1 MIGIIVSGHINFAT
15 GMQSAVEAIVGEQDS
30 LEFIDFVP
38 TMTTEQLEEQMLSS
52 IEKMNDGSGV
62 LILTDVPGGS
72 PCNRGV
78 AIMLNRSDV
87 KVVAGCNLPMITN
100 ACFERDGVSLAELT
114 EIVCEIGAQSMKDM
128 AKEIAMLEN
137 NNSDSFEDEL

>member
-1 MIGIIVSGHINFAT
+1 MIGIIVSGHIHFAT
-15 GMQSAVEAIVGEQDS
+15 GMQSAVEAIVGEQAS

-38 TMTTEQLEEQMLSS
+38 TMTTEQLEEQMISS
-52 IEKMNDGSGV
+52 IEEMNDGSGV

-78 AIMLNRSDV
+78 AIMLNRDDV
-87 KVVAGCNLPMITN
+87 QVVAGCNLPMITN
-100 ACFERDGVSLAELT
+100 ACFERDGVSLDELT
-114 EIVCEIGAQSMKDM
+114 DIVCEIGSQSMKDM
-128 AKEIAMLEN
+128 KKELAQLEN

>member
-100 ACFERDGVSLAELT
+100 ACFERDDVSLAELA

>member
-1 MIGIIVSGHINFAT
+1 
-15 GMQSAVEAIVGEQDS
+15 MQSAVEAIVGEQDS

>member
-15 GMQSAVEAIVGEQDS
+15 GMQSAVEAIVGEQKA

-38 TMTTEQLEEQMLSS
+38 TMTTEQLEASMISS

-78 AIMLNRSDV
+78 AIMLNRDDV
-87 KVVAGCNLPMITN
+87 RVVAGCNLPMITN
-100 ACFERDGVSLAELT
+100 ACFERDDVSLDELVNIICEVGAE
-114 EIVCEIGAQSMKDM
+114 SMKDM
-128 AKEIAMLEN
+128 AKEIAQLD

>member
-15 GMQSAVEAIVGEQDS
+15 GMQSAVEAIVGEQGS

-62 LILTDVPGGS
+62 LVLTDVPGGS

-114 EIVCEIGAQSMKDM
+114 EIVFEIGAQSMKDM

-137 NNSDSFEDEL
+137 NNSDLFKDEL

>member
-15 GMQSAVEAIVGEQDS
+15 GMQSAVEAIVGEQAS

-38 TMTTEQLEEQMLSS
+38 TMTTEQLEAQMLAS
-52 IEKMNDGSGV
+52 IENMNDGSGV

-78 AIMLNRSDV
+78 AIMLNRDDV
-87 KVVAGCNLPMITN
+87 RVVAGCNLPMITN
-100 ACFERDGVSLAELT
+100 ACFERDGISLDELT
-114 EIVCEIGAQSMKDM
+114 DIVSEIGAQSMKDM
-128 AKEIAMLEN
+128 QKELAQIEN

>member
-15 GMQSAVEAIVGEQDS
+15 GMRSAVEAIVGEQDS

-38 TMTTEQLEEQMLSS
+38 TMTTDELEKQMLFS
-52 IEKMNDGSGV
+52 IDRMNDGSGV

-78 AIMLNRSDV
+78 SIMLSRSDV

-100 ACFERDGVSLAELT
+100 ACFERDGVSLEELT
-114 EIVCEIGAQSMKDM
+114 EIVCEIGSQSMKDM

-137 NNSDSFEDEL
+137 DNSDSFEDDL